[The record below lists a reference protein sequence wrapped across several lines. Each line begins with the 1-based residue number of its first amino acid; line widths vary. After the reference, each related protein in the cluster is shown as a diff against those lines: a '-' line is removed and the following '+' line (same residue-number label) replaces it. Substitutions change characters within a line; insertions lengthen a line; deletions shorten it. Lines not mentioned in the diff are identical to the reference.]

1 MAPPSPLQSLTSELK
16 LNLQKN
22 LESVLAEIIQTNNG
36 TIFFREAALL
46 SAFRDRL
53 SVPSTPILKPVANV
67 DAGSCEVIN
76 TKDLVQKFYETV
88 PLSLYDA
95 YQPFI
100 SRFFGKSLCPSSDV
114 RDLLSPGLPDY
125 IAQTSGT
132 SGTTLKAFPI
142 YPVTENVDCTFGGV
156 RFCAFSSFRFSGP
169 AVKIVDEH
177 GELKEVFVTNIGSI
191 INRRCMGVA
200 AKDDGKAI
208 TETRKFFLDTSVAI
222 GLSLKR
228 CLTAPLSPVPF
239 AVWYIPNFLGNLLMT
254 MLFAVTDPSLV
265 FMCANFTSVFYD
277 AVLTLEEHWDIVV
290 DSVENGTIPDVYDL
304 DYCRPFLEV

>member
-100 SRFFGKSLCPSSDV
+100 SRFFDKSPCSSSAV
-114 RDLLSPGLPDY
+114 RDLLSPGFPDF

-132 SGTTLKAFPI
+132 SGSSLKSFPR
-142 YPVTENVDCTFGGV
+142 YPVTENVDRTFEG
-156 RFCAFSSFRFSGP
+156 RFCVFSSFRFCGP

-177 GELKEVFVTNIGSI
+177 GELQKEVFLTNIASG
-191 INRRCMGVA
+191 NMRRRMGIAV
-200 AKDDGKAI
+200 KDDEKAM
-208 TETRKFFLDTSVAI
+208 TETRKPFFRLICCHWIMNTEV
-222 GLSLKR
+222 L
-228 CLTAPLSPVPF
+228 
-239 AVWYIPNFLGNLLMT
+239 
-254 MLFAVTDPSLV
+254 PSLQPPSPPSLSQ
-265 FMCANFTSVFYD
+265 FGTSQIS
-277 AVLTLEEHWDIVV
+277 W
-290 DSVENGTIPDVYDL
+290 GTS
-304 DYCRPFLEV
+304 